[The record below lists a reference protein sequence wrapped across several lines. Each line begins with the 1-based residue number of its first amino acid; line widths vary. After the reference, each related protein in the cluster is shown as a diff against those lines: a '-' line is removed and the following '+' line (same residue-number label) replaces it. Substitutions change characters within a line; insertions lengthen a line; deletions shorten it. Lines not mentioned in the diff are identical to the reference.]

1 MEQYLDGTD
10 GGALKKPEVVPR
22 EWMCM
27 REFMKSSHFS
37 INALLKPQ
45 FWKMLI
51 GTNSLMEAVRFAYG
65 WKMAEII
72 AGVRHHLAV
81 MGESCESVDH
91 FCLQFNC

>member
-45 FWKMLI
+45 F
-51 GTNSLMEAVRFAYG
+51 
-65 WKMAEII
+65 
-72 AGVRHHLAV
+72 
-81 MGESCESVDH
+81 
-91 FCLQFNC
+91 